1 MAFREPAQSHND
13 YLREHDVARARFNKL
28 AMGLGYDGSDY
39 LEAAAWI
46 ALRCASAE
54 QALRRSRSVGL
65 PGLTPAE
72 TERLAMLAETC
83 GEVVQAVGKVLRH
96 GWESQSP
103 YGGRPNRV
111 SLEREIG
118 QVRAIVNL
126 MLDSGD
132 VEAREAA
139 GLAALEAGGAGEV
152 DAPPGVLDAAGRA
165 ARDDAGNQRGEKREW
180 MIARRRSRCSARAGA

>member
-28 AMGLGYDGSDY
+28 AVGLGYDGSDY

-54 QALRRSRSVGL
+54 QGLRRHERTAALAGL

-132 VEAREAA
+132 VELGKLQAWQRSKRVALGKWTHHQECSMPREEQ
-139 GLAALEAGGAGEV
+139 LAMMQAIREERQ
-152 DAPPGVLDAAGRA
+152 GR
-165 ARDDAGNQRGEKREW
+165 
-180 MIARRRSRCSARAGA
+180 